1 MTSIKNV
8 SEQDM
13 NDVIWE
19 MSIPTGLEVMKS
31 IGHNDFISTKD
42 NSNDGET
49 KSGATKILL
58 GDLKAGET
66 KYVTIELG
74 VQEPA
79 EEINIVSKVSA
90 KNVPEHYSNEFIF
103 YGKKIKLQIEQN
115 VKQGQKQTVKEGEN
129 IEYIVTV
136 ENIGE
141 LVSTENVVE
150 IKIPTETRLVE
161 AKYIYNGT
169 EYVEDSTY
177 DNILSIDINSLQPNE
192 KIDIN
197 VKLVAK
203 QLGEQQEKEV
213 IIEPATLTATAI
225 DKIQATNKF
234 IFNLH

>member
-1 MTSIKNV
+1 
-8 SEQDM
+8 M

-103 YGKKIKLQIEQN
+103 YGKKIELQIEQN

-192 KIDIN
+192 KN
-197 VKLVAK
+197 
-203 QLGEQQEKEV
+203 
-213 IIEPATLTATAI
+213 
-225 DKIQATNKF
+225 
-234 IFNLH
+234 

>member
-8 SEQDM
+8 SEQVM

-103 YGKKIKLQIEQN
+103 YGKKIELQIEQN

-192 KIDIN
+192 KLI
-197 VKLVAK
+197 
-203 QLGEQQEKEV
+203 
-213 IIEPATLTATAI
+213 
-225 DKIQATNKF
+225 
-234 IFNLH
+234 

>member
-58 GDLKAGET
+58 GDLKA
-66 KYVTIELG
+66 
-74 VQEPA
+74 

-103 YGKKIKLQIEQN
+103 YGKKIELQIEQN

-161 AKYIYNGT
+161 AKYIYNRGF
-169 EYVEDSTY
+169 
-177 DNILSIDINSLQPNE
+177 NI
-192 KIDIN
+192 
-197 VKLVAK
+197 
-203 QLGEQQEKEV
+203 
-213 IIEPATLTATAI
+213 
-225 DKIQATNKF
+225 
-234 IFNLH
+234 

>member
-103 YGKKIKLQIEQN
+103 YGRKIELQIEQN
-115 VKQGQKQTVKEGEN
+115 VK
-129 IEYIVTV
+129 I
-136 ENIGE
+136 
-141 LVSTENVVE
+141 SS
-150 IKIPTETRLVE
+150 
-161 AKYIYNGT
+161 
-169 EYVEDSTY
+169 DSG
-177 DNILSIDINSLQPNE
+177 NR
-192 KIDIN
+192 
-197 VKLVAK
+197 
-203 QLGEQQEKEV
+203 
-213 IIEPATLTATAI
+213 
-225 DKIQATNKF
+225 
-234 IFNLH
+234 

>member
-1 MTSIKNV
+1 M
-8 SEQDM
+8 EQ
-13 NDVIWE
+13 I
-19 MSIPTGLEVMKS
+19 TRK
-31 IGHNDFISTKD
+31 
-42 NSNDGET
+42 
-49 KSGATKILL
+49 
-58 GDLKAGET
+58 
-66 KYVTIELG
+66 
-74 VQEPA
+74 
-79 EEINIVSKVSA
+79 EINIVSKVSA

-103 YGKKIKLQIEQN
+103 YGKKIELQIEQN

-225 DKIQATNKF
+225 DKIQATNKLKF
-234 IFNLH
+234 YIQPSLENRKYKM